1 MSWWASLSTVC
12 LLAYIRDRLLLSLE
26 LNSLRYYL
34 NSREVINPEVSLRRE
49 QRHRTMGALILLTR
63 SGLYWVAISTIQ
75 PEGIGGLLAFSL
87 KRTCSPWVGLQ
98 PPSFCSIG
106 PWPFL
111 LTKEPGFVLGC
122 CSSEPPVDMGVSST
136 ANQPKPKW
144 GQWWVFEFIS
154 WHRQLH
160 WGTF

>member
-75 PEGIGGLLAFSL
+75 PEGKRAWLLHRRTSCFLTEADLLSLSRTATTIFLFRWTMTLLAHQGARLRSGLLFFRATGGHGCLIHSKPAKTKVGPVVSF
-87 KRTCSPWVGLQ
+87 WVY
-98 PPSFCSIG
+98 
-106 PWPFL
+106 FL
-111 LTKEPGFVLGC
+111 T
-122 CSSEPPVDMGVSST
+122 
-136 ANQPKPKW
+136 
-144 GQWWVFEFIS
+144 
-154 WHRQLH
+154 
-160 WGTF
+160 